1 MGISPDTLAI
11 VGIGRTVQGE
21 HPGRTASSLAV
32 EALGEALGDA
42 GITKDRLDGL
52 ITCKQMAGDGN
63 DEVIATTAGIHP
75 KYSTTLDYGTCN
87 FSLHQAQM
95 VLRSGMASTIA
106 LTYGT
111 NQRTDRFPFAG
122 GRAPGAGAFSTPYG
136 FAHVAGQA
144 GMALQRWRHVF
155 GTTEEEFAHIALS
168 QREWAQLNPIAL
180 FKRPLTMDEY
190 LAQPYLVDPLRRAD
204 ITMISDG
211 GVSLIVTTADRAFEY
226 TDRPIYLA
234 GMAQVGATGS
244 TFTQDDTVLRGW
256 LRDVG
261 NRVFE
266 SAGLDRS
273 DIDAVYI
280 QDPTAVWPLQ
290 MLAHLGFQSPE
301 EIGPWLAERHTY
313 PGGSLPV
320 NTNGGQ
326 LSEAYMWGWLHIF
339 EGVQQLRGAA
349 DKRQIADAR
358 AVIYA
363 STFAFVKAAASILV
377 RDDS

>member
-1 MGISPDTLAI
+1 MRIASDTLAI

-21 HPGRTASSLAV
+21 HPGRTAASLSV
-32 EALGEALGDA
+32 EALGEALADA
-42 GITKDRLDGL
+42 GIHKGQINGL

-63 DEVIATTAGIHP
+63 DELIASTAGISP
-75 KYSTTLDYGTCN
+75 QYSTTLDYGTCN

-95 VLRSGMASTIA
+95 VLRSGFADTIA

-122 GRAPGAGAFSTPYG
+122 GRAPGAGAFTTPYG
-136 FAHVAGQA
+136 FVHVAGQG
-144 GMALQRWRHVF
+144 GMALRRWRHLY

-168 QREWAQLNPIAL
+168 QREWARLNPIAI
-180 FKRPLTMDEY
+180 FDKPMTMDDY
-190 LAQPYLVDPLRRAD
+190 LSQPYLVDPLRRAD

-211 GVSLIVTTADRAFEY
+211 GVSLIVTRADRAAEY
-226 TDRPIYLA
+226 TDTPIYLA

-261 NRVFE
+261 DRVFQ

-301 EIGPWLAERHTY
+301 DIGPWLAERPTY
-313 PGGSLPV
+313 PGGSFPV

-339 EGVQQLRGAA
+339 ESVQQLRGKAGQ
-349 DKRQIADAR
+349 RQIDGAR
-358 AVIYA
+358 TALYA

-377 RDDS
+377 RGDS